1 MYGSNLLSRGLIN
14 WRFDYPK
21 WNFPRPS
28 DNRIE
33 SGLYLEQM
41 LIKKK
46 THTHTL
52 LYLATRT
59 CAFKEQTQL
68 FVALLLRVEIICS
81 VQGYFHWLCWLH
93 LSPVLFCFEWVILL
107 GGNSFWIF
115 FFQLIENSF
124 LFLFFSS
131 NTLFE
136 LTRCHCESSAVL
148 ECYVWLLICF
158 DL

>member
-1 MYGSNLLSRGLIN
+1 MLSRGLIN

-46 THTHTL
+46 TL

-115 FFQLIENSF
+115 FFPIDWK
-124 LFLFFSS
+124 LFLIFIFFEQYVIRV
-131 NTLFE
+131 NTLPLRIIRSIGMLCLDADLF
-136 LTRCHCESSAVL
+136 RFIESEAARS
-148 ECYVWLLICF
+148 C
-158 DL
+158 